1 MLSVSTWVLAFLS
14 LTTFAWQQKADPAQP
29 PAALEPTGPD
39 KTLIASAEAPL
50 EPDAY
55 RPAAIE
61 VGEVPAIPA
70 PVFERMRQYQDV
82 RNAAFQGWAP
92 DGEGMLIATRFGN
105 TNQLHR
111 VFSPGGRREQITFFA
126 EPASGKILPGKSDQ
140 DVLVVMSQGGNEN
153 DQLYWLNR
161 EAAVVTLLT
170 DGKSRN
176 IAGPISEDGALMIF
190 GSNLRNGKDTD
201 IYKADPRK
209 AGSAEKILEVDGEFY
224 NLNSL
229 SSDKKQL
236 LINHYVSI
244 NETHPAILNVE
255 TGEKR
260 AFPLPPEMSRLGE
273 QGKVAF
279 GSLVFSAD
287 DKSAFVTCDVKGEY
301 HQLAIVDLASGKYT
315 WLTDNI
321 PWDIEE
327 IEVDPKTGLLAFTAN
342 VDGASE
348 LYLYEGNAT
357 RKVATPLGVIA
368 GLEFSPD
375 GGRLGFTLSKP
386 TAPSDAYS
394 IDVQS
399 GDLVQW
405 TYSEAGGLN
414 PAKFIAPTL
423 VRFPSFDGREIPAFY
438 FRPRTDNGKSP
449 VVIYIH
455 GGPESQY
462 VPVFNGLIQYFA
474 VEQGIA
480 VLAPNVRGSSGY
492 GKTYLSLDNAMQREE
507 SVKDIG
513 ALLDW
518 IKQQPELD
526 SERVSVMGGSYGG
539 YMVLASLVNFPD
551 RIRAGVDIVGI
562 GNFITFLERTQ
573 PYRQDLRRAEYGD
586 ERIPEMRAFFE
597 KINPTSRVDQIRSAL
612 LVAHGK
618 NDPRV
623 PFFEAEQMAAEVRA
637 KGRPVW
643 TVYADNEGHGF
654 QKKDN
659 RDYLNAV
666 IAMFLEAELRG
677 K

>member
-1 MLSVSTWVLAFLS
+1 MLCTMKYFTTLVAFAL
-14 LTTFAWQQKADPAQP
+14 FAWQAPPSPQQP
-29 PAALEPTGPD
+29 PEAPQPTGPD
-39 KTLIASAEAPL
+39 KTLIASEQAPL
-50 EPDAY
+50 APDAY

-61 VGEVPAIPA
+61 TAEVPAIPA

-82 RNAAFQGWAP
+82 RNAAFQGWSP
-92 DGEGMLIATRFGN
+92 DGVGMLIATRFGN

-111 VFSPGGRREQITFFA
+111 VYSPGGRREQITFFA
-126 EPASGKILPGKSDQ
+126 EPASGKILPGKADQ

-153 DQLYWLNR
+153 DQLYWLDR
-161 EAAVVTLLT
+161 STATVTLLT

-176 IAGPISEDGALMIF
+176 VPGPVQEDGSLMVY
-190 GSNLRNGKDTD
+190 GSNLRNGRDTD

-209 AGSAEKILEVDGEFY
+209 PGTAKMILQVDGDFY

-229 SSDKKQL
+229 SPDGKRL

-244 NETHPAILNVE
+244 NETHPAILSVE
-255 TGEKR
+255 TGEK
-260 AFPLPPEMSRLGE
+260 APFPLPPEMNRLGE
-273 QGKVAF
+273 LGKVAF
-279 GSLVFSAD
+279 GSLAFSSD
-287 DKSAFVTCDVKGEY
+287 GKQAFVTTDVRGEY
-301 HQLAIVDLASGKYT
+301 HQLAVVDLDTGKYT
-315 WLTDNI
+315 WLTNDI
-321 PWDIEE
+321 PWDIEA
-327 IEVDPKTGLLAFTAN
+327 IEVDPKTGVLAFTAN

-348 LYLYEGNAT
+348 LYLYDGKER
-357 RKVATPLGVIA
+357 RKLATPLGVIA

-414 PAKFIAPTL
+414 AERFVAPTL
-423 VRFPSFDGREIPAFY
+423 IRFPAADGREIPAFY
-438 FRPRTDNGKSP
+438 FRPRNDNGKAP

-462 VPVFNGLIQYFA
+462 TPIFNGLIQYFV
-474 VEQGIA
+474 VEQGFA

-492 GKTYLSLDNAMQREE
+492 GKTYLELDNAEKREE

-513 ALLDW
+513 SLLDW
-518 IKQQPELD
+518 IAKQPELD
-526 SERVSVMGGSYGG
+526 GERVSVMGGSYGG
-539 YMVLASLVNFPD
+539 YMVLASLVNFPE

-586 ERIPEMRAFFE
+586 ERVPEMRAFFE
-597 KINPTSRVDQIRSAL
+597 KINPTSRVDAIRSAL

>member
-1 MLSVSTWVLAFLS
+1 MLSPIAVLVP
-14 LTTFAWQQKADPAQP
+14 LTAWAALAWQQPPTSAAD
-29 PAALEPTGPD
+29 TN
-39 KTLIASAEAPL
+39 
-50 EPDAY
+50 
-55 RPAAIE
+55 RPAAITT
-61 VGEVPAIPA
+61 GEVPAIP
-70 PVFERMRQYQDV
+70 PQVFERMRQYQDV
-82 RNAAFQGWAP
+82 RNAAFQGWSP
-92 DGEGMLIATRFGN
+92 DGAGMLIATRFGN

-111 VFSPGGRREQITFFA
+111 VYSPGGRREQITFFP
-126 EPASGKILPGKSDQ
+126 EPASGKILPGATDQ

-161 EAAVVTLLT
+161 VEGKTTLLT

-176 IAGPISEDGALMIF
+176 VPGPVQEDGSHMIY
-190 GSNLRNGKDTD
+190 GSNLRNGRDTD
-201 IYKADPRK
+201 IYVIEPRK
-209 AGSAEKILEVDGEFY
+209 PGSARMILETAGEFY

-229 SSDKKQL
+229 SKDGARL

-244 NETHPAILNVE
+244 NETHPAILDVASGKKE
-255 TGEKR
+255 P
-260 AFPLPPEMSRLGE
+260 FPLPAEAQKLAAGA
-273 QGKVAF
+273 KVAF
-279 GSLVFSAD
+279 GSLAFSND
-287 DKSAFVTCDVKGEY
+287 GKQAFVTCDARGEFQ
-301 HQLAIVDLASGKYT
+301 QLAVVDLATGAYS
-315 WLTDNI
+315 WLSDNI
-321 PWDIEE
+321 PWDVDGL
-327 IEVDPKTGLLAFTAN
+327 EVDPHTGVVAFTAN
-342 VDGASE
+342 VDGSSE
-348 LYLYEGNAT
+348 LYVYDGKQT
-357 RKVATPLGVIA
+357 RKLATPLGVIA

-375 GGRLGFTLSKP
+375 GAKLAFTLSKP

-394 IDVQS
+394 VDVES

-414 PAKFIAPTL
+414 PERFVAPEQI
-423 VRFPSFDGREIPAFY
+423 RYPSHANREIPAYF
-438 FRPRTDNGKSP
+438 FRPAPGDRKGKMP

-462 VPVFNGLIQYFA
+462 VPIFNGLIQYFC

-480 VLAPNVRGSSGY
+480 VIAPNVRGSSGY
-492 GKTYLSLDNAMQREE
+492 GKTYLSLDDGRLRED

-518 IKQQPELD
+518 IAQQPDLD
-526 SERVSVMGGSYGG
+526 PARVSVMGGSYGG
-539 YMVLASLVNFPD
+539 YMVLASLVNYAE

-573 PYRQDLRRAEYGD
+573 PYRQDLRRVEYGD
-586 ERIPEMRAFFE
+586 ERDPEMRKFFE
-597 KINPTSRVDQIRSAL
+597 KINPTSRVQQIRSAL

-637 KGRPVW
+637 QGRPVW

-666 IAMFLEAELRG
+666 IATFLEQELQA